1 MLDVSA
7 FLVIVEP
14 VPSKHAVED
23 EDFAFKQIHD
33 LLFLAGR
40 LGSHGSGSCSSSSSF
55 PHFLFAYCR

>member
-23 EDFAFKQIHD
+23 EDFAFKQIHARASR
-33 LLFLAGR
+33 AGSR
-40 LGSHGSGSCSSSSSF
+40 GRRDESGVRVS
-55 PHFLFAYCR
+55 